1 MTHETERFTFD
12 ISFFVVFMWTLLVVG
27 CSVCRLCMPVGVCH
41 SISDCYL
48 SGLYASDCSKC
59 VVSLYLLELYVFDL

>member
-1 MTHETERFTFD
+1 MIHGIERFTFD
-12 ISFFVVFMWTLLVVG
+12 ISFFVVFMWTLLVG
-27 CSVCRLCMPVGVCH
+27 VCRLCMPVGVCY

-59 VVSLYLLELYVFDL
+59 VVSLYLLELYAFDL